1 MTSQIQH
8 SDDCDLTDISSYQW
22 RIRFSIQI
30 ISGSVMSLI
39 KLSDDCNLTDISG
52 SVTSLIK
59 HSDDCDL
66 NDIWTSDESDSAF
79 IWLWFDWYRL
89 YQRQVWIQH
98 SDDRDL
104 TDISG
109 ISDKSEFRIQMIVI
123 WLISLVSV
131 TSLNSACTMTIIYC
145 EGCVCSPLVSIC
157 CFALACKENMTAT
170 LWGLQAEHQ
179 FWCSDLLKCW
189 YKLQWYVSR
198 TEHWTLHN
206 HKTRVHWLWGGFA

>member
-52 SVTSLIK
+52 SVTSLIQ

-98 SDDRDL
+98 SDDSDL

-109 ISDKSEFRIQMIVI
+109 ISDKSEFSMHHDHHLLWRLCLQSTR
-123 WLISLVSV
+123 LTL
-131 TSLNSACTMTIIYC
+131 L
-145 EGCVCSPLVSIC
+145 L
-157 CFALACKENMTAT
+157 CF
-170 LWGLQAEHQ
+170 GLQGKHD
-179 FWCSDLLKCW
+179 SHSL
-189 YKLQWYVSR
+189 
-198 TEHWTLHN
+198 
-206 HKTRVHWLWGGFA
+206 GFAGRALILMFWSAEMLVQITVVR